1 MHIKNS
7 GESMASM
14 KLVISNPS
22 TRKTHQVELDQ
33 SKTYS
38 LIGKK
43 IGDEIDG
50 DFAGLSGYTFK
61 ITGGTDRDGFPM
73 HPQVRGPVRK
83 KVLLSSPPGFHPAM
97 KGQRKRKMVRG
108 DTLSD
113 SIAQVNVKVVKMGTK
128 SLDEVAPT
136 KSKAEAKAEPQPE
149 VKKEEPKQE
158 MKQEKAGG
166 GEEGK
171 EG

>member
-1 MHIKNS
+1 
-7 GESMASM
+7 MAL

-22 TRKTHQVELDQ
+22 TRKTHQIELDQ

-38 LIGKK
+38 LLGKK

-73 HPQVRGPVRK
+73 HPQVKGTVRK
-83 KVLLSSPPGFHPAM
+83 KVLLSSPPGFHPL
-97 KGQRKRKMVRG
+97 KEGQRKRKMVRG
-108 DTLSD
+108 DTVSD
-113 SIAQVNVKVVKMGTK
+113 AISQVNVKVTKAGVK

-136 KSKAEAKAEPQPE
+136 KTKKPAEAAPQPD

-158 MKQEKAGG
+158 VKEEPKVG
-166 GEEGK
+166 GEKSK

>member
-1 MHIKNS
+1 
-7 GESMASM
+7 MASV

-22 TRKTHQVELDQ
+22 TRKSHQVELDQ

-43 IGDEIDG
+43 IGEEIDG

-73 HPQVRGPVRK
+73 HPQVKGSVRK
-83 KVLLSSPPGFHPAM
+83 KILLSSPPGFHPDR
-97 KGQRKRKMVRG
+97 KGERKRKMIRG
-108 DTLSD
+108 DTISD
-113 SIAQVNVKVVKMGTK
+113 AISQINVKVVKAGAK

-136 KSKAEAKAEPQPE
+136 KTKVKPQKAEAQPE

-158 MKQEKAGG
+158 VKTEPATG

-171 EG
+171 G

>member
-1 MHIKNS
+1 
-7 GESMASM
+7 MASM
-14 KLVISNPS
+14 KFVISNPS
-22 TRKTHQVELDQ
+22 TRKTHQIELDQ
-33 SKTYS
+33 SKTFS

-43 IGDEIDG
+43 IGEEIDG
-50 DFAGLSGYTFK
+50 DFAGLTGYTFK

-73 HPQVRGPVRK
+73 HPQVRGTVRK
-83 KVLLSSPPGFHPAM
+83 KVLLSSPPGYHPIM
-97 KGQRKRKMVRG
+97 EGQRKRKMVRG

-136 KSKAEAKAEPQPE
+136 KTKTITEAKAEPQPE
-149 VKKEEPKQE
+149 VKNEEPKQE
-158 MKQEKAGG
+158 VKEEKAGG